1 MKKKKVKFKT
11 YDQLLDNLRDHGLT
25 ITNNGLAI
33 EMLKSRGYYNLV
45 NRYKNSLYEKNKNQY
60 RPNSSLTEMYQ
71 YSRMEDDLKNILFRF
86 TINFEQE
93 VKENMSYIMA
103 KNFGVN
109 QKSYLDP
116 HNYRSRHYKRTVSII
131 SQIYNVS
138 TDSENNPTKYYRD
151 NYECIPP
158 WILLNNLMFGEMR
171 MLYSIFPNKMKRY
184 VVRQL
189 LLPSPKDELSYDNF
203 TMRAF
208 SKKDQ
213 DIINKEEREL
223 QKWPVPS
230 YIKATIKAENDVIEL
245 FQTILKTINAFRNTL
260 AHGGSIANFH
270 AYQNLNLKYIK
281 YFISNGF
288 TDSEFKNKN
297 LGNGIF
303 GVFVCLLLTLDKYD
317 ALFLIQKLKDWKK
330 QNTENVDQQRMFI
343 NFVRF
348 CNLPDDFIER
358 LEKIRRDLY
367 FVPRIDAP
375 DIFKF
380 Y

>member
-1 MKKKKVKFKT
+1 MKKKKVRFKT

-25 ITNNGLAI
+25 ITNNGLAK

-45 NRYKNSLYEKNKNQY
+45 NRYKNSFYVRNRNQY
-60 RPNSSLTEMYQ
+60 KINSSLTEMYQ

-109 QKSYLDP
+109 QKDYLDP

-131 SQIYNVS
+131 SQIYDVS
-138 TDSENNPTKYYRD
+138 TDSNNNPTKYYRE

-158 WILLNNLMFGEMR
+158 WILLNNIMFGEMR

-184 VVRQL
+184 VIKQL
-189 LLPSPKDELSYDNF
+189 LLPSPKDEISYDDF
-203 TMRAF
+203 ELRAF
-208 SKKDQ
+208 SQKDWVNI
-213 DIINKEEREL
+213 DKEQKEL
-223 QKWPVPS
+223 HKRFVPS
-230 YIKATIKAENDVIEL
+230 YIKAKVKVENDIVEL
-245 FQTILKTINAFRNTL
+245 FQTMLKTINAFRNTL

-270 AYQNLNLKYIK
+270 ARQNLNLKYIR
-281 YFISNGF
+281 YLVTDGF
-288 TDSEFKNKN
+288 TNSEFKNKD

-303 GVFVCLLLTLDKYD
+303 GVFVSLLLTLDRYD

-330 QNTENVDQQRMFI
+330 QNTENIDQQRIFV

-358 LEKIRRDLY
+358 LDKIRQDLY
-367 FVPRIDAP
+367 FMPRVDVPEF
-375 DIFKF
+375 FKF
-380 Y
+380 